1 MKAAAGSGDGDITV
15 WDLATRTITH
25 TLSIEERKGAQGAIK
40 QIRVI
45 TFDAAATKLAAAA
58 GKAIFVWDLA
68 TSSLVIVREYTMSVW
83 IVCFNDSGEHILSG
97 ARGMRLL
104 VWSVATG
111 DVLFT
116 LSGTGLVAAFYS
128 ADYSRIVTASS
139 SAGIKYW
146 DPRTGACIGGLVHT
160 ENETIRAVHQNPAGD
175 KLAIKSRDLSVWD
188 VAQGT
193 KIATVRHSMNCV
205 LFERFPTNDLVVIDI
220 GDTAFLF
227 WNVANDTVREV
238 ENTHI
243 YKYCIKTQFN
253 VLVGGEGETFL
264 ALGTQDGTVN
274 IHDTQTGDMQFTL
287 NTNRPGYISSFTT
300 KTEHIILM

>member
-1 MKAAAGSGDGDITV
+1 MKASAGSGDGDITV

-25 TLSIEERKGAQGAIK
+25 TLSIEEREGTQGAIK

-58 GKAIFVWDLA
+58 GKAVFVWDLA
-68 TSSLVIVREYTMSVW
+68 TSSLIIVREYNMSVW

-128 ADYSRIVTASS
+128 ADYSRIVTASI

-146 DPRTGACIGGLVHT
+146 DPRTGACIGGLMHT
-160 ENETIRAVHQNPAGD
+160 EYETIRAVHQNPAGD
-175 KLAIKSRDLSVWD
+175 KLAIETRDLSVWD

-193 KIATVRHSMNCV
+193 KIATIQYPMNNA
-205 LFERFPTNDLVVIDI
+205 LFEQFPTNILVVIDI
-220 GDTAFLF
+220 GDTTYLF
-227 WNVANDTVREV
+227 WNTTDGTVREV
-238 ENTHI
+238 EIPHTADDGITTSLHV
-243 YKYCIKTQFN
+243 FD
-253 VLVGGEGETFL
+253 GGEGETFL
-264 ALGTQDGTVN
+264 ALGTEDGTVE
-274 IHDTQTGDMQFTL
+274 IYDTQTGAMQFTL